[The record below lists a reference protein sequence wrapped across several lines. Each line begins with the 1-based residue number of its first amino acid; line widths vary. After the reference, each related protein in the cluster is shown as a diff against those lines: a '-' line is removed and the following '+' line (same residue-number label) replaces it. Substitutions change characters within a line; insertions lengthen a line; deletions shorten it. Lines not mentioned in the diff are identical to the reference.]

1 MYTDEELVWLYTLK
15 HVDKGYRGYQ
25 STLHL
30 SHKRKEKK
38 RKENLTHPTPINL
51 LLLLLTRSTLTHC
64 ARSLSFFLSFFLSF
78 SCSPVKTVK
87 RRAMKKGEKRPL
99 GYR

>member
-38 RKENLTHPTPINL
+38 RKEKKRKLDSPNSHQPPAAATDKIYTHSL
-51 LLLLLTRSTLTHC
+51 RALFFF
-64 ARSLSFFLSFFLSF
+64 LSFFLSFFLFVPQS
-78 SCSPVKTVK
+78 
-87 RRAMKKGEKRPL
+87 RL
-99 GYR
+99 